1 MTSFPSERPD
11 VPADPD
17 ELRSLHHQLLE
28 RWNARDGEALAAVFT
43 EDGNLVG
50 FNGSTVN
57 GRPQIRA
64 HFLEIFADHQTAA
77 YVGKVREVR
86 TLAPEVA
93 LLRAVVGMVLPGQSD
108 INPAVNA
115 IQTLVAV
122 KQGGGWRVALFQ
134 NTPAAFHGRPELRQQ
149 LTEELRELR
158 RVRGGAASL
167 RGRNA

>member
-1 MTSFPSERPD
+1 MTSYLSDRPEFPTDR
-11 VPADPD
+11 D

-28 RWNARDGEALAAVFT
+28 CWNARDGEALAVLFT

-50 FNGSTVN
+50 FDGSTVD

-64 HFLEIFADHQTAA
+64 HYLEIFADHQTAA

-86 TLAPEVA
+86 HLAPEVA
-93 LLRAVVGMVLPGQSD
+93 LLRAVVGMVPPGQSD

-122 KQGGGWRVALFQ
+122 RQGGGWRVALFQ

-158 RVRGGAASL
+158 RRDGAASL
-167 RGRNA
+167 GG